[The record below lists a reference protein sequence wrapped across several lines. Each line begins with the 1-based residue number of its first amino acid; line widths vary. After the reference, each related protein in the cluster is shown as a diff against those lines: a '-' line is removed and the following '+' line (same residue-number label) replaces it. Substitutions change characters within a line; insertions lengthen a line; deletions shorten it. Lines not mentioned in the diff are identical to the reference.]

1 MDLQKKLNLLE
12 ALQKICE
19 LIRHSEP
26 EVEYLWLSD
35 GSDWEVHHEETIKTG

>member
-1 MDLQKKLNLLE
+1 MDLQKKLDLLE

-26 EVEYLWLSD
+26 EVEYFWLSD
-35 GSDWEVHHEETIKTG
+35 GLIHHEETIKTG

>member
-1 MDLQKKLNLLE
+1 MDLQKKLDFLE

-26 EVEYLWLSD
+26 EVEYFWLSD
-35 GSDWEVHHEETIKTG
+35 GLNQEIHHEETIKTG